1 MMMASLIQ
9 IAGAILV
16 SIGLGIIFLPAG
28 MIMAGALAIV
38 FGISLEKK

>member
-1 MMMASLIQ
+1 MASLIQ

>member
-9 IAGAILV
+9 IAGAILL
-16 SIGLGIIFLPAG
+16 SIGLGVIFLPAG

>member
-1 MMMASLIQ
+1 MASLIQ

-28 MIMAGALAIV
+28 IIMAGALAIV

>member
-1 MMMASLIQ
+1 MASLIQ

-16 SIGLGIIFLPAG
+16 SVGLGVIFLPAG